1 MRQAAHRAGDFHH
14 LLERQILM
22 RLRFQC
28 PRLDLCQQRFDAGRA
43 RGVDAHGERI
53 DEHTD
58 QAFGFSAAAV
68 GHRRADHHIGLP
80 GQPTHQQRPG
90 THQGHEQ
97 GRAMTLAQRFEA
109 STQALV
115 QQHFDV
121 AAGVILLRR
130 SRAIGGQRQQGRRT
144 VEGLLPILAL
154 LLQHFTA
161 EPAPLP

>member
-1 MRQAAHRAGDFHH
+1 
-14 LLERQILM
+14 
-22 RLRFQC
+22 
-28 PRLDLCQQRFDAGRA
+28 
-43 RGVDAHGERI
+43 
-53 DEHTD
+53 
-58 QAFGFSAAAV
+58 
-68 GHRRADHHIGLP
+68 
-80 GQPTHQQRPG
+80 
-90 THQGHEQ
+90 
-97 GRAMTLAQRFEA
+97 MTLAQRFEA